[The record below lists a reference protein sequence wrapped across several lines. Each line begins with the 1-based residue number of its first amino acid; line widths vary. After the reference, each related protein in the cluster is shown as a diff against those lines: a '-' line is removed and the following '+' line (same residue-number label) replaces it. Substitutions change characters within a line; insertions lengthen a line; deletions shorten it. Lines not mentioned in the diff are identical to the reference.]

1 MEDSTPRY
9 AMHKYWGKKPAKNL
23 LELIDR
29 YSAEGEILMDPFAGY
44 GVFVCE
50 AYLNGRN
57 IISNDLNPAAT
68 FIQEQLLNNN
78 VDLEQFK
85 AELHKI
91 NDYVFSCETLWYTA
105 QCPHCGS
112 AAHTIATLRTKD
124 GKPIKQKIR
133 CSCTK
138 KIIEY
143 DISPKEAEVILSM
156 EHEYANSNGPSSP
169 LIRNGRISAMDDM
182 TTDDLFTTRSL
193 ACHIALFEAINN
205 TEDPNIKNLL
215 KFSFTSN
222 LANCSK
228 LVPPI
233 KSRGPM
239 EAGAWMTGFYIGET
253 YIENNVFHYFK
264 NRTSKVI
271 SGKVDFFNQKNRLG
285 RLPDNGRVQIIS
297 EFNSSSTAY
306 LIDTQD
312 TKKLKYPDNSIDYVF
327 TDPPY
332 GDSVPYFEQS
342 IIWNTWLNNHV
353 DYENEV
359 VISDSKVRAKNGAA
373 FETDIAK
380 CINEI
385 WRVLK
390 VDRYFSITF
399 HSISGE
405 EWYALLHGCL
415 ACGFILHE
423 IEWLTQKTF
432 APRQLNRK
440 MTVKGD
446 LLITLKKIGLKPE
459 LKYLTDTETR
469 ELIIF
474 ETTRL
479 LQAEGKNTND
489 VYVNLLSIL
498 FSKHIL
504 FAKVNFIEILLDNF
518 ELNDSGLWSLA
529 INNRAVKAA

>member
-1 MEDSTPRY
+1 
-9 AMHKYWGKKPAKNL
+9 MHKYWGKKPAKNL
-23 LELIDR
+23 LVLIDR
-29 YSAEGEILMDPFAGY
+29 YSTEGEILMDPFAGY

-50 AYLNGRN
+50 AYLSGRN

-68 FIQEQLLNNN
+68 FIQEQLLNND
-78 VDLEQFK
+78 VDLELFK
-85 AELHKI
+85 AEIHRI
-91 NDYVFSCETLWYTA
+91 NDSMFTHEIQWYTG
-105 QCPHCGS
+105 QCPLCAR
-112 AAHTIATLRTKD
+112 AAQIIATLRTKD
-124 GKPIKQKIR
+124 GQPIKQKIR

-156 EHEYANSNGPSSP
+156 EHEQVTSNGPSSP
-169 LIRNGRISAMDDM
+169 LIRNGRISAMDGM
-182 TTDDLFTTRSL
+182 TTDDLFTTRAL
-193 ACHIALFEAINN
+193 TCHTALFEAINN
-205 TEDPNIKNLL
+205 TEDPNIKDLL

-253 YIENNVFHYFK
+253 YIENNVFHYFN
-264 NRTSKVI
+264 NRASKVI
-271 SGKVDFFNQKNRLG
+271 SGKNDFFNQISRLG
-285 RLPDNGRVQIIS
+285 RLPDNGRVRHIS
-297 EFNSSSTAY
+297 EFKSTSTAY
-306 LIDTQD
+306 LIDSQD
-312 TKKLKYPDNSIDYVF
+312 TKSLKYPDNSIDYVF

-342 IIWNTWLNNHV
+342 IIWNTWLDNHV

-359 VISDSKVRAKNGAA
+359 VISDSKIRAKNSAA
-373 FETDIAK
+373 FEADIAK

-446 LLITLKKIGLKPE
+446 LLITLKKIGTKPE
-459 LKYLTDTETR
+459 LKFLTELETR
-469 ELIIF
+469 ELIIS
-474 ETTRL
+474 ETTRFL
-479 LQAEGKNTND
+479 KAESKNTND

-518 ELNDSGLWSLA
+518 EIDDYGLWSLA
-529 INNRAVKAA
+529 IENLAAKVA